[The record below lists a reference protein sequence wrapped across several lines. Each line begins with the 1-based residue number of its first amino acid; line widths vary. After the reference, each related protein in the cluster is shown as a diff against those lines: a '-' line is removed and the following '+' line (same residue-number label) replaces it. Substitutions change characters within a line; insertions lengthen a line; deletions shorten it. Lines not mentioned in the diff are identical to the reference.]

1 MSAVLLVAAL
11 AVAAP
16 SAELA
21 GTVTHLEGQADVDR
35 PDGAKRGRA
44 IRKGQK
50 LNVGQVV
57 HTGARTRLELT
68 LVDGSVVRLGPESK
82 LSLDTLRFTEKRRES
97 VGLKLWVGQ
106 LWARVVKSTSGVSNF
121 EVHTANAVGGVRGT
135 SFAVF
140 AAADASAIVRVYAG
154 SVGVRPALGEG
165 RNRKLVA
172 GPKEIDRAQ
181 WEEIIATAM
190 KQVRISALGQISPAE
205 DFEAKADEWGRWNRK
220 RDGVR

>member
-44 IRKGQK
+44 IRKGQR

-57 HTGARTRLELT
+57 HTGPKTRLELT
-68 LVDGSVVRLGPESK
+68 LVDGSVVRLGPDSK
-82 LSLDTLRFTEKRRES
+82 LSLDALRFAEKRRET
-97 VGLKLWVGQ
+97 VQLKLWVGQ

-121 EVHTANAVGGVRGT
+121 EVHTASAVGGVRGT

-154 SVGVRPALGEG
+154 SVGVRPVLGEG

-205 DFEAKADEWGRWNRK
+205 DFEATADDWGRWNRK
-220 RDGVR
+220 RDDAR